1 MKKNRKRLVERI
13 KYLLKKNINTC
24 VLIILWIIVLI
35 IFIRKGEWII
45 PLKLFVMMVL
55 SGLIF
60 GIVYRIILKI
70 INSFKNK

>member
-1 MKKNRKRLVERI
+1 MKKNKKNLIERI
-13 KYLLKKNINTC
+13 KYLLKKNINIFI
-24 VLIILWIIVLI
+24 LIILWILVFI

-45 PLKLFVMMVL
+45 PLKLLLFMAI

-70 INSFKNK
+70 INFIKNK

>member
-1 MKKNRKRLVERI
+1 MKKNKKNLVERI
-13 KYLLKKNINTC
+13 KYLLKKNINIFI
-24 VLIILWIIVLI
+24 LIILWIFVFI

-45 PLKLFVMMVL
+45 PLKLLLFMAI

-70 INSFKNK
+70 INFIKNK